1 MNAYRTYTLKLNGR
15 TYKAQWFYDEGMGAP
30 WEEHDG
36 HGPVS
41 DWTRR
46 DKKPGELV
54 LSEDRG
60 MRRFYDFQQAITT
73 AKAEGWNT
81 EPYNW
86 PTKGAQ
92 AQAAVLADFK
102 HLRDWCLDRWHWC
115 GIWVTL
121 LDDDGNETDKDESLW
136 GIEET
141 HGTQPYHFEVIA
153 DLIAQIEN
161 DIARNT
167 YPVTEV
173 AL

>member
-1 MNAYRTYTLKLNGR
+1 MDAYRTTTLELNGR
-15 TYKAQWFYDEGMGAP
+15 TYSARWFYDTDMGAP
-30 WEEHDG
+30 WDEHDG

-60 MRRFYDFQQAITT
+60 MRRFYDFQQAIAM

-92 AQAAVLADFK
+92 AQAAVMADFK
-102 HLRDWCLDRWHWC
+102 HLQDWCNDRWHWC
-115 GIWVTL
+115 GIQVAL
-121 LDDDGNETDKDESLW
+121 LDDDGELTERHASLW
-136 GIEET
+136 GIEDMP
-141 HGTQPYHFEVIA
+141 GSNAYHFEVIA
-153 DLIAQIEN
+153 DLIAQIEHE
-161 DIARNT
+161 IARNT

>member
-1 MNAYRTYTLKLNGR
+1 MSNYHRTILELNGR
-15 TYKAQWFYDEGMGAP
+15 GYAAEWFYDEDMGAP

-54 LSEDRG
+54 LSEDRSL
-60 MRRFYDFQQAITT
+60 RRFYDFQAAIAQ
-73 AKAEGWNT
+73 AKAEGWNA

-92 AQAAVLADFK
+92 AQAAVLADFNY
-102 HLRDWCLDRWHWC
+102 LRDWCNNRWHWC
-115 GIWVTL
+115 GIRVVL
-121 LDDDGNETDKDESLW
+121 LDEEGEPTELDASLW
-136 GIEET
+136 GIEDMP
-141 HGTQPYHFEVIA
+141 GANPYHFEVIA

-167 YPVTEV
+167 YPVSEV

>member
-1 MNAYRTYTLKLNGR
+1 MNAYRTDTLELNGR

-60 MRRFYDFQQAITT
+60 MRRFYDFQQAIAQ
-73 AKAEGWNT
+73 AKTEGWNT

-92 AQAAVLADFK
+92 AQAAVLADFN

-115 GIWVTL
+115 GIKVTL

-136 GIEET
+136 GIDET

-153 DLIAQIEN
+153 GLIAQIEN